1 MKAPLLF
8 RQLVFYTL
16 LAMLALVVHSC
27 DLFKEDM
34 FPAYLGQEQA
44 QIDMAKV
51 REAAGLSSSAFIG
64 QIQPMKIPALH
75 KSYILLTLHQLG
87 LPSALV
93 VLDGKSL
100 EILKTFTEIPIGKF
114 FVLDMDGYMV
124 TGNGETLSRIDPA
137 SLQCSSPQS
146 IYPNNIDFAQFGFS
160 ADVSGTNETLLL
172 GMENGVLILKSYSEN
187 TYPWNTVNTYE
198 QLNIFTSSPEP
209 PDAGNFNIQD
219 LYCEDSQVR
228 LALRNFTT
236 NEAFIFTWDSVTNF
250 IASFSASF
258 SASKLASGAAV
269 NKVPSGKGDSGGLSR
284 AGYFIGVDHKG
295 PVLERYRLDADNALG
310 DSFTLPPNSWGRF
323 SFFKDGS
330 GWVFYDERADTLHLL
345 RPWWQE

>member
-44 QIDMAKV
+44 QIDIAKV

-137 SLQCSSPQS
+137 ILELIDTPTPAAS
-146 IYPNNIDFAQFGFS
+146 IDFAQFGFS
-160 ADVSGTNETLLL
+160 ADVSGTNETLLI

-187 TYPWNTVNTYE
+187 TYE
-198 QLNIFTSSPEP
+198 QLYIFTSSPETS
-209 PDAGNFNIQD
+209 DAGNFNIQD
-219 LYCEDSQVR
+219 LYCEGSQVR

-250 IASFSASF
+250 IASFSAS
-258 SASKLASGAAV
+258 KLASGAAV
-269 NKVPSGKGDSGGLSR
+269 NKVPSGKGDSGGLTR

>member
-137 SLQCSSPQS
+137 ILELIDTPTPAAS
-146 IYPNNIDFAQFGFS
+146 IDFAQFGFS
-160 ADVSGTNETLLL
+160 ADVSGTNETLLI
-172 GMENGVLILKSYSEN
+172 GMENGVLILKSYSKN
-187 TYPWNTVNTYE
+187 TYPWDTVNTYKP
-198 QLNIFTSSPEP
+198 LCIFTSSSETS
-209 PDAGNFNIQD
+209 DAGNFNIQD
-219 LYCEDSQVR
+219 LYCEGSQVR

-250 IASFSASF
+250 IASFSAP
-258 SASKLASGAAV
+258 KLASGAAV
-269 NKVPSGKGDSGGLSR
+269 NKVPSGKGDSGGLTR